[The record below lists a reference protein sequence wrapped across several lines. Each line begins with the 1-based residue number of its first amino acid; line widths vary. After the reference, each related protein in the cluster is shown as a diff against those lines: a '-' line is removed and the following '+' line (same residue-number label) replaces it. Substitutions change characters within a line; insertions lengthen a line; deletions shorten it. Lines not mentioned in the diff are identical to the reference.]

1 MHILLV
7 GLNHRTA
14 PLEVREDLAFPKD
27 RIDEALPALRA
38 RLGEAAILSTCNR
51 TEVYGATEDLEGA
64 ASRVTSF
71 LEGHSGSSL
80 SNIAPYLY
88 ERTDADAARHLFRVA
103 SGLDSMIVGE
113 TQILGQV
120 RDSLAA
126 ASDSQTVQVPLVGLF
141 HAAVRTGRR
150 AREETDVGRNALSI
164 SYAGVR
170 LAERVL
176 GSLKGRRALLIGA
189 GEAGQLVAGAL
200 RTAGVTDLT
209 LANRTLERGE
219 ELARD
224 LGGRAVPFS
233 DIGSVLAES
242 DIVIAATDAPDFVI
256 GRQEVASALKGRE
269 GDLSLFDL
277 AMPRDIDPDAA
288 EIEGVR
294 LFNIDDLSAIAEENL
309 ERRKHAA
316 VEAEEIVEQELSRF
330 MIWWDTLDTVPIVR
344 NLRQQAEDIRRREL
358 GKAMRRL
365 RHLEPSDREVVEALS
380 QSIVNSLLHEPT
392 SFIKQ
397 RADKSQIDTVKHL
410 FSLWDDS
417 QS

>member
-14 PLEVREDLAFPKD
+14 PLEVREELAFPKD
-27 RIDEALPALRA
+27 RIDQALPALRA

-51 TEVYGATEDLEGA
+51 TEVYGATEDLHGA
-64 ASRVTSF
+64 TEQVKNF
-71 LEGHSGSSL
+71 LEGHGGSSL
-80 SNIAPYLY
+80 SDFAPYLY
-88 ERTDADAARHLFRVA
+88 ERTNDDAARHLFRVA

-126 ASDSQTVQVPLVGLF
+126 ASDSQTVQVPLMGLF

-164 SYAGVR
+164 SYAGVK

-176 GSLKGRRALLIGA
+176 GPLKGRRVLLIGA
-189 GEAGQLVAGAL
+189 GEAGQLVARAL
-200 RTAGVTDLT
+200 RTAGVADLA

-219 ELARD
+219 ALARD
-224 LGGRAVPFS
+224 LGGRAVSFS
-233 DIGSVLAES
+233 DIGSVMSES

-256 GRQEVASALKGRE
+256 RRDEVASAVKGRE
-269 GDLSLFDL
+269 RDLSLFDL

-288 EIEGVR
+288 QIEGVR

-309 ERRKHAA
+309 ERRKRAA
-316 VEAEEIVEQELSRF
+316 VDAEEIVEQELSRF
-330 MIWWDTLDTVPIVR
+330 MTWWETLETAPIVR

-358 GKAMRRL
+358 ARAMRRL
-365 RHLEPSDREVVEALS
+365 PHLDPGDREVVDALT

-397 RADKSQIDTVKHL
+397 RADKSQIDTVRDL
-410 FSLWDDS
+410 FRLWDEP